1 MNNYQLLYIINNEAA
16 EETKAEIVD
25 KFVGVI
31 ESLNGTVE
39 TVDKWGT
46 KKFAYPINHMNQGYY
61 VLIKFAA
68 GPDVPAE
75 IDRQMKNN
83 DKILRQL
90 ITRI

>member
-1 MNNYQLLYIINNEAA
+1 MNNYQLLYIINNEIA
-16 EETKAEIVD
+16 EEAKNEIVD

-31 ESLNGTVE
+31 ESLSGTVE
-39 TVDKWGT
+39 TVDKWGA
-46 KKFAYPINHMNQGYY
+46 KKFAYPIQRMKQGYY
-61 VLIKFAA
+61 VLIKFSA